1 MKNSVGMLVSVF
13 TAAAAGTAIGMLIA
27 PAKGAEL
34 RKDIKD
40 TAKDWSKKIGDQL
53 TGDKDQRKDPET
65 ALGGEGND
73 YKYGNQKQ
81 KM

>member
-1 MKNSVGMLVSVF
+1 LPLQKARSFEKILK
-13 TAAAAGTAIGMLIA
+13 T
-27 PAKGAEL
+27 L
-34 RKDIKD
+34 RKIGQ
-40 TAKDWSKKIGDQL
+40 KKIGDQL